1 MARRP
6 LSLQSCLLAACGLL
20 FDETENSEL
29 GLVNHSISSASSLQQ
44 LKVHKEGKLL
54 N

>member
-6 LSLQSCLLAACGLL
+6 LSLQRGLLGACGLL
-20 FDETENSEL
+20 FDETENSEP
-29 GLVNHSISSASSLQQ
+29 GLVNHSISLASSLQQ

-54 N
+54 K